1 MRKAISAA
9 ALILALTCSARAG
22 WMPNGE
28 QAPPPPPPPLTNN
41 IQEPTTKGAIAA
53 RDVPDDSAD
62 LLTQTTLDLLV
73 TLQSLF

>member
-28 QAPPPPPPPLTNN
+28 EPPPPPPDTTAQESASTDEDATGVTDTLTE
-41 IQEPTTKGAIAA
+41 IVLAA
-53 RDVPDDSAD
+53 
-62 LLTQTTLDLLV
+62 LV
-73 TLQSLF
+73 SVLP